1 MEHIIKISDKK
12 VYNSLVAFLKTLGI
26 DIDGGKNSE
35 RKVAVNRY
43 PLEGT
48 LIKYDQ
54 PFEPA
59 TDIDNWEAA
68 K

>member
-12 VYNSLVAFLKTLGI
+12 VYNSLIAFLKTLGI
-26 DIDGGKNSE
+26 DIDGGKNKK
-35 RKVAVNRY
+35 RKVAANRY

-48 LIKYDQ
+48 LIKYDH

-59 TDIDNWEAA
+59 TDVNNWEAA